1 MRDSPAESP
10 EVSVIVP
17 TLNEEEHIGLLL
29 SSLRNQSLMDY
40 EVLIV
45 DGGSVDN
52 TSDIAGQYG
61 AKVIV
66 IPGCSEFSSR
76 NFGASI
82 AKGKLLLFTCADIA
96 FPPELLAGVVG
107 KFEQAPELVALTGPG
122 CPFDAPLIGRA
133 EYAVYNLLRFVLAKL
148 PRRLRRFSTS
158 TNFLVVRKD
167 CFNKIGGFDGDDINA
182 DGLMGKKL
190 LEMGEVA
197 FSYDTYV
204 FLSAR
209 RMKDMGFLNFNKHY
223 LYSFE
228 NIFFFLSRT
237 GLLKSLKSRSK
248 MKHRKIHEI

>member
-1 MRDSPAESP
+1 
-10 EVSVIVP
+10 VSVIVP
-17 TLNEEEHIGLLL
+17 TLNEEKHVGLLL
-29 SSLRNQSLMDY
+29 SSLRDQSLVNY
-40 EVLIV
+40 EALLI

-52 TSDIAGQYG
+52 TSGIAEQYG
-61 AKVIV
+61 AKVTV
-66 IPGCSEFSSR
+66 IPGCSEFASR
-76 NFGASI
+76 NFGAMI
-82 AKGKLLLFTCADIA
+82 AKGKFLLFTCADIV
-96 FPPELLAGVVG
+96 FPPELLARIVE

-158 TNFLVVRKD
+158 TNFLVVRED
-167 CFNKIGGFDGDDINA
+167 CFNNIGGFDADDINA

-190 LEMGEVA
+190 LERGEVT
-197 FSYDTYV
+197 FSFDTYV

-209 RMKDMGFLNFNKHY
+209 RMKDMGFLNFNRHY

-228 NIFFFLSRT
+228 NIFFFLSGT
-237 GLLKSLKSRSK
+237 GLLRSLKSRSK